1 MVEKISDPK
10 YPSGLSRLMFR
21 APIWLYKFN
30 LGWLMTGRML
40 QLTHTGRVSGEPRHV
55 VLEVVKH
62 DPSTDIYYI
71 AAAWGEQSDWVK
83 NIQANPE
90 VQVKVGKRNLN
101 LVTEQLSQDD
111 SEAVIL
117 VYSQKHEATMMNL
130 ARFMGYKL
138 DGSEGDFRELGRML
152 MLFALKPETKGISQ

>member
-21 APIWLYKFN
+21 APIWLYKYN

-62 DPSTDIYYI
+62 DPFTDFYYI

-90 VQVKVGKRNLN
+90 VKVKVGKRNLN
-101 LVTEQLSQDD
+101 LVAVQLTEDE
-111 SEAVIL
+111 SESVIL
-117 VYSQKHEATMMNL
+117 EYSQKHEATMMNL
-130 ARFMGYKL
+130 AKFMGYKL
-138 DGSEGDFRELGRML
+138 DGSEADFRELGRML
-152 MLFALKPETKGISQ
+152 MMFALKPENEGTSQ

>member
-1 MVEKISDPK
+1 MV
-10 YPSGLSRLMFR
+10 LFR
-21 APIWLYKFN
+21 APIWLYKYN

-83 NIQANPE
+83 NIQANPK
-90 VQVKVGKRNLN
+90 VNVKVGRRNLDMIAE
-101 LVTEQLSQDD
+101 LLSPEE

-117 VYSQKHEATMMNL
+117 DYSQKHESTMMNL
-130 ARFMGYKL
+130 AKFMGYKL
-138 DGSEGDFRELGRML
+138 DGSEQDFRELGRML
-152 MLFALKPETKGISQ
+152 MMFALKPEDKGTAQ

>member
-1 MVEKISDPK
+1 
-10 YPSGLSRLMFR
+10 
-21 APIWLYKFN
+21 
-30 LGWLMTGRML
+30 
-40 QLTHTGRVSGEPRHV
+40 
-55 VLEVVKH
+55 
-62 DPSTDIYYI
+62 
-71 AAAWGEQSDWVK
+71 VK